1 MVCGCMRDVYVGIV
15 FAVVVV
21 GVMVFLTV
29 WGYMTH
35 DGNYLLIGGIMIV
48 FIAFTF
54 IMLLQSLYESC
65 KIESEI
71 RKRYNL

>member
-1 MVCGCMRDVYVGIV
+1 MMCDCMRDVYVGIAVAV
-15 FAVVVV
+15 FVI
-21 GVMVFLTV
+21 GVLVFLTV

-35 DGNYLLIGGIMIV
+35 DDHYLLIGGIMTV

-65 KIESEI
+65 KLENEI

>member
-1 MVCGCMRDVYVGIV
+1 MVCGCMRDVYVGIAVAV
-15 FAVVVV
+15 FVV
-21 GVMVFLTV
+21 GVLVFLTV

-35 DGNYLLIGGIMIV
+35 DGNYLLIGGLMTV

-65 KIESEI
+65 KLENEI
-71 RKRYNL
+71 KRRYGL

>member
-1 MVCGCMRDVYVGIV
+1 MRDVYVGIAIAV
-15 FAVVVV
+15 FVI
-21 GVMVFLTV
+21 GVLVFLTV

-35 DGNYLLIGGIMIV
+35 GGNYLLIGGLMTV

-65 KIESEI
+65 KWRCML
-71 RKRYNL
+71 RKRYGL

>member
-1 MVCGCMRDVYVGIV
+1 MCNCMRDVYVGIAVAV
-15 FAVVVV
+15 FVI
-21 GVMVFLTV
+21 GGLVFLTV

-35 DGNYLLIGGIMIV
+35 DGNYLLIGGLMTV

>member
-1 MVCGCMRDVYVGIV
+1 MCDCMRDVYAGIAIAV
-15 FAVVVV
+15 FVV
-21 GVMVFLTV
+21 GVLVFLTV

-35 DGNYLLIGGIMIV
+35 GGNYLLIGGLMTV
-48 FIAFTF
+48 FIALTF